1 MKYLIIL
8 LFGITTQAQIDEEFS
23 IYVFSFESYTGYDV
37 DTKIE
42 FGSFIGSDKGTT
54 AVSIKGKNHIIVNK
68 DQWEK
73 LSYYQKYWVIY
84 HEIGHAKLNLGHT
97 KKGIM
102 IKSIPDINE
111 SLMHKFLK
119 YRIELKKINKNQ

>member
-1 MKYLIIL
+1 MNKYLIIL

-54 AVSIKGKNHIIVNK
+54 AVSIKSKNHIIVNK
-68 DQWEK
+68 DQWKK

-84 HEIGHAKLNLGHT
+84 HELGHAKLNLGHT

-119 YRIELKKINKNQ
+119 YRIELKK